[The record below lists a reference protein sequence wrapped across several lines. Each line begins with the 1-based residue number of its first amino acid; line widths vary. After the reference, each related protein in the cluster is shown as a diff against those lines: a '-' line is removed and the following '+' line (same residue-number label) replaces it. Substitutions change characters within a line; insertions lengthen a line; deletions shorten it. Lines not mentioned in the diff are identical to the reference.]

1 MNLMILMIIITI
13 VMVMMN
19 VFLEKFYDSDDVDG
33 DGNCDDYNYIDY
45 NDHVMR
51 MRLVLIMIKFSKLP
65 QWWQHY
71 DTYSGNNEYD

>member
-19 VFLEKFYDSDDVDG
+19 VFLEKFYDSDGVDG

-51 MRLVLIMIKFSKLP
+51 MRLVLIMIKF
-65 QWWQHY
+65 
-71 DTYSGNNEYD
+71 